1 MDSVNSVRYTS
12 RSRLMIFCTLMSSP
26 GERFLRGLLEYD
38 PLRRTTMA
46 AALRDPWLRVHA
58 PKAPSSP
65 REDPLPAS
73 LSAEVPAPAHTPA
86 GRQLVHDI
94 IPPSEPQPAR
104 RARRR
109 TTSGVTAKGVE
120 QQSSDTHTGVAV
132 VDDARVK
139 GTGLARKRKVQDRSD
154 ASLSLAIKLEMSKD
168 IDVVAAGAAAA
179 AMEPAKSGGQGKRT
193 AARAP
198 AKKKVH
204 TSGAQKTT
212 PATDDSDEVP
222 GLVLPRRSPR
232 LNSPRL

>member
-1 MDSVNSVRYTS
+1 
-12 RSRLMIFCTLMSSP
+12 
-26 GERFLRGLLEYD
+26 
-38 PLRRTTMA
+38 MA
-46 AALRDPWLRVHA
+46 AALRDPWLRAHA

-65 REDPLPAS
+65 RENPLPAPP
-73 LSAEVPAPAHTPA
+73 SAEVPTTAPTPA

-94 IPPSEPQPAR
+94 IPLSEPQPAR

-109 TTSGVTAKGVE
+109 MTSVVTAKEAE
-120 QQSSDTHTGVAV
+120 QQPSDTHTGVAV

-139 GTGLARKRKVQDRSD
+139 DTGRARKRKVQDRSD

-179 AMEPAKSGGQGKRT
+179 VMESANSSDKGKRT
-193 AARAP
+193 VAWAP

-204 TSGAQKTT
+204 TGGARMTM
-212 PATDDSDEVP
+212 PAADDSDEVP